1 MLRTV
6 AGSFG
11 STPRPNV
18 QRAVFL
24 KAYGILCGG
33 PNGPMQH
40 GQQTMVID
48 LGLALFFTNSVQL
61 AAAANQVLD
70 GLKFRTAKRVNRHCF
85 KLRADFGDLRVLSQT
100 YQKRFHAM
108 G

>member
-1 MLRTV
+1 MAQT
-6 AGSFG
+6 
-11 STPRPNV
+11 
-18 QRAVFL
+18 
-24 KAYGILCGG
+24 
-33 PNGPMQH
+33 GPMQH

-85 KLRADFGDLRVLSQT
+85 KLRADFGDLRVLSQA

>member
-1 MLRTV
+1 
-6 AGSFG
+6 
-11 STPRPNV
+11 
-18 QRAVFL
+18 
-24 KAYGILCGG
+24 
-33 PNGPMQH
+33 MQH

-48 LGLALFFTNSVQL
+48 LGLAFFFTNSAQL

-70 GLKFRTAKRVNRHCF
+70 GLTFLTAKRVNQHCF
-85 KLRADFGDLRVLSQT
+85 KLGADFGDLRVLSQT